1 MSTLLSLVKTK
12 AALAEYDKFRE
23 HSIAHPDYA
32 NTQEAFDQHMAKWD
46 AKKKAV
52 LEAFYEETKD
62 RNAHDIVEY
71 MVIDEWLRELI
82 KKYGGA

>member
-1 MSTLLSLVKTK
+1 VTVALCLTKTK
-12 AALAEYDKFRE
+12 AALAEYDIFRE

-32 NTQEAFDQHMAKWD
+32 HSQEAFDQHMAAWG
-46 AKKKAV
+46 AKKRAV

-71 MVIDEWLRELI
+71 MVIDEWLRKLVE
-82 KKYGGA
+82 KYGG